1 MIKVLN
7 ISQIREADKVTI
19 LKENISSYELMERA
33 SRLCFE
39 EIKKIFLDKA
49 TSFTVFAGCGNNGGD
64 GLAIARMLHEAGYSV
79 KVVFINFGKISND
92 CEINL
97 KKLPKNINVDFLD
110 DDNFNF
116 EINDNSVIIDSIL
129 GSGISRKPE
138 GLVLKVINQ
147 INNLKNFVIS
157 IDLPSG
163 LLADESSE
171 AHSNSIVKANFT
183 ITIGLPKLAL
193 FMPENSLYFGNWILV
208 QIGLDQDFIDNSE
221 TNYFFLQKQD
231 VSNLIKIRPKFA
243 HKGNFGHALIA
254 SGSKGFMGAA
264 ILAAR
269 ACLKS
274 GCGLLTVHCPKNYSN
289 IIQTAVPA
297 AMCSIDDAEEV
308 ISSIPNI
315 DKYSAISFG
324 PGCSQD
330 DKTVMALKLLIQN
343 SSKPLILDADGLNIL
358 ANNKTWLAF
367 LPKNTILTP
376 HVGEFERLFGKS
388 KNGFERLQTAI
399 EMSSKYNCI
408 IVLKGAY
415 SAIVLPDKK
424 VFFNSTGNPGLAK
437 GGSGDI
443 LTGLMTGLLAQG
455 YLPYYAA
462 ILAVFIHGL
471 AGDIAAEEHTEEA
484 MNADDVIKNIS
495 NSWKNILFC

>member
-1 MIKVLN
+1 MIKILN
-7 ISQIREADKVTI
+7 ISQIREADKITI

-33 SRLCFE
+33 SELCFE
-39 EIKKIFLDKA
+39 EIIKIFSDKK

-64 GLAIARMLHEAGYSV
+64 GLAIARKLHDADYCV
-79 KVVFINFGKISND
+79 KVVFINFGAISND

-97 KKLPKNINVDFLD
+97 KKLPKDIHVDFLD
-110 DDNFNF
+110 NENFNF
-116 EINDNSVIIDSIL
+116 EVDDDSVIIDAIL
-129 GSGISRKPE
+129 GSGISRKPD
-138 GLVLKVINQ
+138 GLVLEVIKK
-147 INNLKNFVIS
+147 INSLKNFVIA

-163 LLADESSE
+163 LLADKSSE
-171 AHSNSIVKANFT
+171 AHLNSIVKANLT

-208 QIGLDQDFIDNSE
+208 QIGLNQDFIDNSE

-231 VSNLIKIRPKFA
+231 INDLIKVRPKFA

-297 AMCSIDDAEEV
+297 AMCSIDDAEEM
-308 ISSIPNI
+308 ISSIPDV

-324 PGCSQD
+324 PGCSQNE
-330 DKTVMALKLLIQN
+330 KTAKALKLLIQN
-343 SSKPLILDADGLNIL
+343 SSNPLIIDADGLNIL

-367 LPKNTILTP
+367 LPQNTILTP
-376 HVGEFERLFGKS
+376 HIGEFERLFGKC
-388 KNGFERLQTAI
+388 KNGFERLQTAV
-399 EMSSKYNCI
+399 EMSSKYTCI

-415 SAIVLPDKK
+415 SAIVLPDKR

-455 YLPYYAA
+455 YLPYCAA
-462 ILAVFIHGL
+462 IMAVFIHGL
-471 AGDIAAEEHTEEA
+471 AGDIAAEKYTEEA

-495 NSWKNILFC
+495 NSWKKIIFC